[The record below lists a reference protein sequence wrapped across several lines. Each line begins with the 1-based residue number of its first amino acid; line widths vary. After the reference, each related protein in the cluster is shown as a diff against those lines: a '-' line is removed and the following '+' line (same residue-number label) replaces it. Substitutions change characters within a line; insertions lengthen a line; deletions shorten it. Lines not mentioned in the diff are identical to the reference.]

1 MTEKRM
7 DLIDIIESAGL
18 GSVKVRVY
26 ADILPLYVS
35 IERRSSE
42 DDGLHACSRY
52 IHKHIEHYKAW
63 ARYEEAVKKEG
74 TP

>member
-18 GSVKVRVY
+18 SSVKVRVY

-35 IERRSSE
+35 LERRSSE
-42 DDGLHACSRY
+42 DDALHACSRY
-52 IHKHIEHYKAW
+52 IHKHREHYMVW
-63 ARYEEAVKKEG
+63 VRYEEAKKKEG